1 MTMKLFKRIDP
12 VLVGI
17 IIIALLFTFLAV
29 SRVGAQDA
37 TPTAPSVTITVGTP
51 APVSDLTDSLLTDVE
66 KFLGTYGAII
76 GGVVLFVVQLLK
88 AVPFLTN
95 VNPRF
100 INIGVSAVL
109 VIGYLLATNFGYS
122 VRYRAALDAL
132 PQIGQIVL
140 GLLAAFGF
148 STAFYEGAKVYGG
161 KKAA

>member
-1 MTMKLFKRIDP
+1 MKKR
-12 VLVGI
+12 
-17 IIIALLFTFLAV
+17 IALLTLSTFCFFGGIV
-29 SRVGAQDA
+29 QAQDA
-37 TPTAPSVTITVGTP
+37 TPTPAPIVTP
-51 APVSDLTDSLLTDVE
+51 APVSDLTNAVLTDVE
-66 KFLGTYGAII
+66 TFLGTYGAII

-88 AVPFLTN
+88 AVPFLAN

-122 VRYRAALDAL
+122 ERYRAALDAL

-148 STAFYEGAKVYGG
+148 STAFYEGAKAYGG
-161 KKAA
+161 KKA